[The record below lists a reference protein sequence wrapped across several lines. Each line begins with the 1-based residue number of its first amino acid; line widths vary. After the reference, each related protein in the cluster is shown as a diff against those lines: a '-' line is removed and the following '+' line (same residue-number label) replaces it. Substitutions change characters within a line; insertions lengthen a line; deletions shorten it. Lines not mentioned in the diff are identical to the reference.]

1 MHNVFFKFH
10 VVKGVSQNS
19 IFSLLATVLYVQD
32 AGCPNVII
40 GITL

>member
-1 MHNVFFKFH
+1 MFFEASCCQ
-10 VVKGVSQNS
+10 GRVSQNS